1 MKRVLFSLRF
11 LLLVV
16 SLFGQSN
23 ARTGFLKDGYL
34 KKSKN
39 QKKAARI
46 LLGGGA
52 ALLATG
58 LVIPRGE
65 SEGYDVCIYV
75 VCENHK
81 NDDIKAAFG
90 LTGFVSMLASV
101 PFFIA
106 SGKNKK
112 RGNSVSGYLKMHKT
126 PLLVKNDKNSY
137 PALHLKITF

>member
-1 MKRVLFSLRF
+1 

-23 ARTGFLKDGYL
+23 ARTGFLKDDYL

-58 LVIPRGE
+58 LVIPQGE
-65 SEGYDVCIYV
+65 FEGYDVCIYI
-75 VCENHK
+75 VCE
-81 NDDIKAAFG
+81 
-90 LTGFVSMLASV
+90 
-101 PFFIA
+101 P
-106 SGKNKK
+106 
-112 RGNSVSGYLKMHKT
+112 
-126 PLLVKNDKNSY
+126 
-137 PALHLKITF
+137 